1 MKRSNTA
8 LILSIV
14 IHVLAALIFAQIYRA
29 GVVRRGVR
37 SIDVQLDV
45 QVPEPRLQRKLV
57 EIEQPDVDPEQRTVD
72 RRTTRVIKV
81 NKQMDRTTAYRD
93 VAATDDSAEIFGI
106 ETNANLQGDGSYIFG
121 SGARG
126 ARRGIKGGNSQLV
139 EFVGKSRG
147 KRRIIYCLD
156 VSASMGSAN
165 RLNLARNYLKDS
177 LLALNEKKDS
187 FNIIAFS
194 KSTRAFYSSDLL
206 PVTKENLRNAQNFLN
221 EYTPQ
226 NIKENKKTNLLAVL
240 VNALERKPNIV
251 VLVTD
256 GLPTTGVINPEKIIQ
271 TVREKNTD
279 GSVRIFA
286 IGMEM
291 DAELP
296 EAWLLKTI
304 AEQNRGEYQL
314 L

>member
-8 LILSIV
+8 LIVSVV
-14 IHVLAALIFAQIYRA
+14 IHVLAALIFAQIYRQ

-37 SIDVQLDV
+37 SIEVQLNV
-45 QVPEPRLQRKLV
+45 EIPEPKLRKQVV
-57 EIEQPDVDPEQRTVD
+57 EIEQPDMDSQRRTVD
-72 RRTTRVIKV
+72 RRTARVVKID
-81 NKQMDRTTAYRD
+81 KQMDRKTAYRD
-93 VAATDDSAEIFGI
+93 VAVTDDSTEITGL
-106 ETNANLQGDGSYIFG
+106 ETHADLPSDGSFTFR

-126 ARRGIKGGNSQLV
+126 ARRGIKDGNSKLI
-139 EFVGKSRG
+139 EFVDKSRG

-156 VSASMGSAN
+156 VSASMGSAD
-165 RLNLARNYLKDS
+165 RLNLARNYLKES
-177 LLALNEKKDS
+177 LLALDEKKDS
-187 FNIIAFS
+187 FNIITFS
-194 KSTRAFYSSDLL
+194 KSTRTFYPSGLL
-206 PVTKENLRNAQNFLN
+206 PVTKENLRSAQDFLN

-226 NIKENKKTNLLAVL
+226 NIKKNTKTNLLAVL
-240 VNALERKPNIV
+240 ISALEKKPNII

-256 GLPTTGVINPEKIIQ
+256 GLPTAGMTNPETIIQ
-271 TVREKNTD
+271 TVREKNID
-279 GSVRIFA
+279 GNVRIFA

-291 DAELP
+291 DSELP

>member
-8 LILSIV
+8 LIVSAV
-14 IHVLAALIFAQIYRA
+14 IHVLAALIFAQIYRQ
-29 GVVRRGVR
+29 GVVRRDVR
-37 SIDVQLDV
+37 SIEVQLNV
-45 QVPEPRLQRKLV
+45 EIPEPKLRKQVV
-57 EIEQPDVDPEQRTVD
+57 EIEQPDLDSQRRTVD
-72 RRTTRVIKV
+72 RRIARVVKIDR
-81 NKQMDRTTAYRD
+81 QMDRKTAYRD
-93 VAATDDSAEIFGI
+93 VAVTDDSTEILGI
-106 ETNANLQGDGSYIFG
+106 ETHADLPGDGSFTLR

-126 ARRGIKGGNSQLV
+126 ARRGIKGGNNQLI
-139 EFVGKSRG
+139 EFVDKSRG

-156 VSASMGSAN
+156 VSASMGSAD
-165 RLNLARNYLKDS
+165 RLNLARNYLKES
-177 LLALNEKKDS
+177 LLALDEKKDS
-187 FNIIAFS
+187 FNIITFS
-194 KSTRAFYSSDLL
+194 KSIRTLYSSDLL
-206 PVTKENLRNAQNFLN
+206 PVTKENLRSAQRFLN

-226 NIKENKKTNLLAVL
+226 NIKGNTKTNLLAVL
-240 VNALERKPNIV
+240 VNALERKPNII

-256 GLPTTGVINPEKIIQ
+256 GLPTAGVTNPEKIIQ
-271 TVREKNTD
+271 IIREKNID
-279 GSVRIFA
+279 DSVRIFA

>member
-8 LILSIV
+8 LIVSVV
-14 IHVLAALIFAQIYRA
+14 IHVLAALIFAQIYRQ

-37 SIDVQLDV
+37 SIDVLLNV
-45 QVPEPRLQRKLV
+45 EISEPKLRKQVV
-57 EIEQPDVDPEQRTVD
+57 EIEQPDMDSQRRTVA
-72 RRTTRVIKV
+72 RQTARVVKID
-81 NKQMDRTTAYRD
+81 KQMNRTTAYRD
-93 VAATDDSAEIFGI
+93 VAVTDDSTEILGI
-106 ETNANLQGDGSYIFG
+106 ETHADLPSDGSFTLR

-126 ARRGIKGGNSQLV
+126 ARRSIKGGTNRLV
-139 EFVGKSRG
+139 EFVDKSRG

-156 VSASMGSAN
+156 VSASMGSAD
-165 RLNLARNYLKDS
+165 RLNLARNYLKES
-177 LLALNEKKDS
+177 LLALDEKKDS
-187 FNIIAFS
+187 FNIITFS
-194 KSTRAFYSSDLL
+194 KSTRTFYPSGLL
-206 PVTKENLRNAQNFLN
+206 LVTKENLRSAQDFLN

-226 NIKENKKTNLLAVL
+226 NIKKNTKTNLLAVL
-240 VNALERKPNIV
+240 ISALEKKPNII

-256 GLPTTGVINPEKIIQ
+256 GLPTAGMTNPEKIIQ
-271 TVREKNTD
+271 TVREKNID

>member
-8 LILSIV
+8 LILSMV

-37 SIDVQLDV
+37 SIEVQLNV
-45 QVPEPRLQRKLV
+45 EIPEPELRRKVV
-57 EIEQPDVDPEQRTVD
+57 ELEPPDLDTEQRTVD
-72 RRTTRVIKV
+72 RRTARVVRID
-81 NKQMDRTTAYRD
+81 KQMDKRTAYRD
-93 VAATDDSAEIFGI
+93 VAVTDDSTAIFGI
-106 ETNANLQGDGSYIFG
+106 ETDASLQSDGSFSFG

-126 ARRGIKGGNSQLV
+126 ARRGVKDGNSQLI
-139 EFVGKSRG
+139 EFVDKSRG

-156 VSASMGSAN
+156 VSASMGSAD

-177 LLALNEKKDS
+177 LLALDEKKDS

-194 KSTRAFYSSDLL
+194 KSTRTLYSSDLL
-206 PVTKENLRNAQNFLN
+206 PVTKENLRSAQDFLN

-226 NIKENKKTNLLAVL
+226 NIKENTKTNLLAVL
-240 VNALERKPNIV
+240 INALERKPNII

-256 GLPTTGVINPEKIIQ
+256 GLPTAGVTNPEKIMQI
-271 TVREKNTD
+271 VREKNID